1 MIVFD
6 KKLLHNTFLFTEA
19 KRLNDQGFISK
30 EQLHEI
36 KQQLPMLT
44 SHENL
49 LVRIGFFIL
58 GCLLFSSLIGVIS
71 LFIIGLAGS
80 HFAVITFFYTLLGIL
95 ASEFLARR
103 QRQYGYGLDDAFI
116 LGFQGFFCA
125 TIGVAFES
133 PLATF
138 IAAAFI
144 GLVACIR
151 YVHTLSLLLSLIGI
165 TGSICYA
172 ILKLKIVASSFL
184 PFILLLLAISFY
196 CIFTKITKTYKFNY
210 YTKSILL
217 LQGFSLLLGYFS
229 MNYLVVRELSES
241 LLELTIA
248 KGEDIPFAFLFY
260 GFTFLVPVFYMFFSL
275 YSKDKLM
282 LYIGFLTFG
291 FSIFTFR
298 FYYSVLPIEAALLS
312 GGALLFVVA
321 YFAIRKLRDKETGI
335 TLKPAKG
342 TKTDLLT
349 NLEAF
354 VIATQVD
361 LKPMESQSKMPF
373 GGGGFSGGGAGE
385 SF

>member
-260 GFTFLVPVFYMFFSL
+260 GFTFLMPVFYMFFSL

>member
-6 KKLLHNTFLFTEA
+6 KELLNNTFLFAEA

-30 EQLHEI
+30 EPLREI

-44 SHENL
+44 SHDNL

-58 GCLLFSSLIGVIS
+58 GCLLFSSLTGVIAV
-71 LFIIGLAGS
+71 FIMGLAGS
-80 HFAVITFFYTLLGIL
+80 HFAVITFFYTLLGIV

-133 PLATF
+133 PLATL

-151 YVHTLSLLLSLIGI
+151 YVHTLSLLISLIGI

-184 PFILLLLAISFY
+184 PFILLLLVISFY
-196 CIFTKITKTYKFNY
+196 CIFTKITKTHKSTY
-210 YTKSILL
+210 YTNSILI

-298 FYYSVLPIEAALLS
+298 FYYSVLPLEVALLS
-312 GGALLFVVA
+312 GGALLFAFA
-321 YFAIRKLRDKETGI
+321 YFAIRKLRHKETGI
-335 TLKPAKG
+335 TFEPAKD

-373 GGGGFSGGGAGE
+373 GGGNFSGGGAGE

>member
-1 MIVFD
+1 M
-6 KKLLHNTFLFTEA
+6 
-19 KRLNDQGFISK
+19 
-30 EQLHEI
+30 
-36 KQQLPMLT
+36 
-44 SHENL
+44 
-49 LVRIGFFIL
+49 
-58 GCLLFSSLIGVIS
+58 
-71 LFIIGLAGS
+71 AGS
-80 HFAVITFFYTLLGIL
+80 HFAVITFFYTLLGIV

-260 GFTFLVPVFYMFFSL
+260 GFTFLMPVFYMFFSL